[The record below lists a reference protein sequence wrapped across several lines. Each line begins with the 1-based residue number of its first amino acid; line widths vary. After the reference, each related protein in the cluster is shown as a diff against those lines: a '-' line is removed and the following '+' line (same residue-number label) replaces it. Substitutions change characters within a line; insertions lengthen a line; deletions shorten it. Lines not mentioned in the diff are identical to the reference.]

1 MEKNEIIQENK
12 VNENSNS
19 DINFN
24 KQKPNYTLSKNIIN
38 NPSSS
43 SIFNN
48 NNQSIKTIT
57 GTITA
62 EYINDY
68 VFTQQFY
75 NYNNNLNSK
84 ESDLTKK
91 ENSKKFREKLKK
103 TRELY
108 NDPKSSK
115 FAGPWA
121 KYKDE
126 INFEEE
132 KEQIKVTNNI
142 KDQNNN
148 GTDEDDILAMIE
160 KGENKKEKRNK
171 AKNEKIYEE
180 NPDFVNQDDEDEK
193 IEPKVIVEYDQGVDY
208 LGRSFIYPPSELKN
222 TEHSCFIPKKLK
234 YSYNGH
240 TKLVQRIQFFP
251 KYGHLLLSCSQDRK
265 IKIWDVFNHKKCI
278 QTYLG
283 HSMGVRDIS
292 FSFDGKQFLSTSF
305 DKSIKL
311 WDTETGKVIRTYELK
326 KIPLCIRYNIDIGH
340 TDEFIVGTN
349 FKKIFGFDIRDNR
362 INKPTEVYDE
372 HFGYINSLTF
382 IENGE
387 KFVSTSD
394 DKKIFVWDC
403 GIPNAIKHISDPQ
416 MYSISAGVL
425 HPGNNHYLGQSLDN
439 KIVTY
444 EIRPH
449 FKRNKKRTFE
459 GHVNAGNTCGV
470 DCSSDGRFVCSGD
483 ADGKIWFWDFI
494 TTRNYT
500 TINAHKGV
508 VSDIKWNP
516 VHPSLVASC
525 AWDGTIKLWDKK

>member
-1 MEKNEIIQENK
+1 MEIKEEKNLENK
-12 VNENSNS
+12 INEDSDLNSK
-19 DINFN
+19 INIE
-24 KQKPNYTLSKNIIN
+24 KPNYSLSKNIIN

-75 NYNNNLNSK
+75 KYNNNLNSD
-84 ESDLTKK
+84 STPK
-91 ENSKKFREKLKK
+91 ENPKKFRQKLKQM
-103 TRELY
+103 RELY

-121 KYKDE
+121 KYNDE

-132 KEQIKVTNNI
+132 KEHNKINTNINSKEKNEI
-142 KDQNNN
+142 ED
-148 GTDEDDILAMIE
+148 DDILAQIQKEE
-160 KGENKKEKRNK
+160 KNKNKKNK
-171 AKNEKIYEE
+171 AEKIYEE
-180 NPDFVNQDDEDEK
+180 NPDFVEPENEDEK
-193 IEPKVIVEYDQGVDY
+193 IEPKVIVEYQQELDY
-208 LGRSFIYPPSELKN
+208 LGRSFIYPPSDLKN
-222 TEHSCFIPKKLK
+222 TEHNCFIPKQLK
-234 YSYNGH
+234 HTYNGH
-240 TKLVQRIQFFP
+240 TKLVHRIRFFP

-265 IKIWDVFNHKKCI
+265 IKIWDVFNHRKCI

-292 FSFDGKQFLSTSF
+292 FSYDGKLFLSTSF
-305 DKSIKL
+305 DKSVKL
-311 WDTETGKVIRTYELK
+311 WDTETGKVIRAYELK
-326 KIPLCIRYNIDIGH
+326 KIPLCIEYNIGIGH

-349 FKKIFGFDIRDNR
+349 FKKIFSFDVRDTR

-372 HFGYINSLTF
+372 HFGSINSLTF
-382 IENGE
+382 IENGD
-387 KFVSTSD
+387 KFISTSD

-403 GIPNAIKHISDPQ
+403 GIANAIKHVSDPKI
-416 MYSISAGVL
+416 YSISAGVL

-449 FKRNKKRTFE
+449 FKRLKKKTFE
-459 GHVNAGNTCGV
+459 GHVNAGNTCGI

-483 ADGKIWFWDFI
+483 ADGKIWFWDFK

-500 TINAHKGV
+500 TINAHKGI

-516 VHPSLVASC
+516 VHPSLVASS

>member
-1 MEKNEIIQENK
+1 MENKEEKQDKNIQSENK
-12 VNENSNS
+12 VDIPDSKQNNSE
-19 DINFN
+19 
-24 KQKPNYTLSKNIIN
+24 
-38 NPSSS
+38 NPSLPYFKSN
-43 SIFNN
+43 I
-48 NNQSIKTIT
+48 QTIKTIT

-68 VFTQQFY
+68 VFTQEFY
-75 NYNNNLNSK
+75 KYNNNLNNSGNT
-84 ESDLTKK
+84 ENYSSKK
-91 ENSKKFREKLKK
+91 EKEKKFREKLKK
-103 TRELY
+103 TRDLH
-108 NDPKSSK
+108 NDPKSSD

-132 KEQIKVTNNI
+132 KEQNKINTKI
-142 KDQNNN
+142 
-148 GTDEDDILAMIE
+148 EDDPESNILDIIKNDDINSDNE
-160 KGENKKEKRNK
+160 NENKKNK
-171 AKNEKIYEE
+171 KKKKKDDIYEE
-180 NPDFVNQDDEDEK
+180 NPDFVNPDEESEK
-193 IEPKVIVEYDQGVDY
+193 INPKVLVEYDQGLDY
-208 LGRSFIYPPSELKN
+208 LGRSFISPPSDLKN
-222 TEHSCFIPKKLK
+222 NEHNCYIPKKLK
-234 YSYNGH
+234 YTYNGH
-240 TKLVQRIQFFP
+240 NKLVQRIQFFP

-292 FSFDGKQFLSTSF
+292 FSFDGIQFLSTSF

-311 WDTETGKVIRTYELK
+311 WDTETGKVKRTYELK
-326 KIPLCIRYNIDIGH
+326 KIPLCIKYNIGIGH

-349 FKKIFGFDIRDNR
+349 YKKIFNFDIRDNR
-362 INKPTEVYDE
+362 INKPSEVYDE
-372 HFGYINSLTF
+372 HFGSINSLTF
-382 IENGE
+382 IENGDR
-387 KFVSTSD
+387 FISTSD

-403 GIPNAIKHISDPQ
+403 GIPNAIKHVADPL
-416 MYSISAGVL
+416 MHAISAATL
-425 HPGNNHYLGQSLDN
+425 HPDNNHYLGQSLDN

-459 GHVNAGNTCGV
+459 GHVNAGNTCGI
-470 DCSSDGRFVCSGD
+470 DCSCDGRFVCSGD
-483 ADGKIWFWDFI
+483 SDGKIWFWDFK

-516 VHPSLVASC
+516 IHPSLVASC
-525 AWDGTIKLWDKK
+525 SWDGTIKLWDKK